1 MGGKKGSAA
10 GSALTKGVKKQ
21 VGKPQTAPAQAQRNE
36 QQKKQKPGR
45 PGLSKDAGSF
55 LKHRLG
61 QKVKNLRAAGVLDEN
76 GDANMEAEEDQAPN
90 TIDSISAEA
99 ARRADEFVEEQGT
112 EPAAEVEESGAFN
125 ANREAENNRKKFYV
139 ELRKVLAAADVI
151 IEVLDARD
159 PPSCRCEALERG
171 ITGSGKRLI
180 LLLNKI
186 DLVPR
191 EAVEAW
197 LSHLKRSHPAIAFK
211 ACHGGASRAIH
222 ANTSAS
228 NASDGLLRSTHAV
241 VGADDLMQ
249 LLKNYSRQG
258 GTQMKNH
265 ISVGVVGYP
274 NTGKS
279 SVINSM
285 KRHSA
290 VETGGRAGVTKIAQ
304 EIQLDSKVT
313 LIDSPGVV
321 FEGASDD
328 PSVVLRNVVRVE
340 SISDPAGVVSAL
352 AVKAPRQALLDFYG
366 LKQDFQDVHHF
377 LVHVAQVRG
386 KLKKNPGGGPAGLDL
401 ASAARSVISDWTTG
415 KFRYYVMPPSRS
427 SEDAAD
433 AEAETAAVVSSL
445 APAFDIDALF
455 SGAGEDPAVLG
466 APQEDDDDDM
476 GDDVLGSVQV
486 DVAGM
491 KR

>member
-1 MGGKKGSAA
+1 MGGKKGLAG
-10 GSALTKGVKKQ
+10 GSALAKGVKKQ
-21 VGKPQTAPAQAQRNE
+21 VGKPQAAPSQAQRNE
-36 QQKKQKPGR
+36 QPKKQK

-61 QKVKNLRAAGVLDEN
+61 QKVKNLRAAAVLDEG
-76 GDANMEAEEDQAPN
+76 GDANMEAEEDQTPSN
-90 TIDSISAEA
+90 LDSLSAEA
-99 ARRADEFVEEQGT
+99 VRRAGEFAEQST
-112 EPAAEVEESGAFN
+112 EPVSEVEESGAFN
-125 ANREAENNRKKFYV
+125 ANREAENTRKKFYV

-159 PPSCRCEALERG
+159 PPACRCDALERG

-197 LSHLKRSHPAIAFK
+197 VSHLKRSHPAIAFK
-211 ACHGGASRAIH
+211 ACHGGATRVIH

-241 VGADDLMQ
+241 VGADELMQ
-249 LLKNYSRQG
+249 LLKNYSRLS
-258 GTQMKNH
+258 GTQMKSH

-340 SISDPAGVVSAL
+340 SISDPAGVVAAL

-366 LKQDFQDVHHF
+366 LKQDFTDVHAF

-401 ASAARSVISDWTTG
+401 PSAARSVISDWTTG

-427 SEDAAD
+427 GEDAAE
-433 AEAETAAVVSSL
+433 AEAETAAVVSSM

-455 SGAGEDPAVLG
+455 SGVGEDPAVLG
-466 APQEDDDDDM
+466 APQEEDDDDM
-476 GDDVLGSVQV
+476 SDGAGGAVQV
-486 DVAGM
+486 DIAGM